1 VKVLHATVEAAGG
14 PFPISQV
21 SRVERAVGVVGVVV
35 AVVVVVVVVVGQHG
49 VSRVEHV
56 DCDRMERGTC
66 SSGEMAHF
74 KPADWP
80 RVQRMWLP
88 PRARAGQI
96 SAVLDDNLVISVA
109 VFVSHG
115 R

>member
-14 PFPISQV
+14 SFSIFQV
-21 SRVERAVGVVGVVV
+21 LRVERAVGVVGVVV
-35 AVVVVVVVVVGQHG
+35 AAVVVVVVVGQHG

-56 DCDRMERGTC
+56 DCDRKERGTC

-80 RVQRMWLP
+80 RAQRMWLP